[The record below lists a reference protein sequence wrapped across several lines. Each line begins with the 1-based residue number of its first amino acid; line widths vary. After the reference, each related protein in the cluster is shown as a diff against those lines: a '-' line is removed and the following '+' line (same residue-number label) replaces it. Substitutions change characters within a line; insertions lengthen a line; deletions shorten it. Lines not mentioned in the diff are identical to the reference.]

1 MMADEFSLLEEI
13 KLLRQH
19 VFRLVEKYEQARGE
33 IDQLKE
39 EKEALTKIIDTQ
51 NDELKSF
58 LNQEKI
64 SKIATSVKVEGQNTT
79 ELKSQI
85 NEYIKEIDQ
94 CIALLSE

>member
-1 MMADEFSLLEEI
+1 MADEHALLEEI

-19 VFRLVEKYEQARGE
+19 VFRLVEKYDQARSE
-33 IDQLKE
+33 IDLLKK
-39 EKEALTKIIDTQ
+39 EKEALNKTIDSQ

-79 ELKSQI
+79 ELKTQI